1 MNQYEILSD
10 FCDKNIHDKKEFV
23 ELLKNNDPGAQ
34 AYLAGF
40 FGLWI
45 QVFNETGQN
54 SNITFE
60 ALGKSLGIGLNE
72 IRTLY
77 FEAFKIVDK
86 EDFKD
91 TEDYTTVVEA
101 FAEGRAAYQAHHVLY
116 VDAKFDWSK
125 TPK

>member
-1 MNQYEILSD
+1 MYKFLMMQ
-10 FCDKNIHDKKEFV
+10 
-23 ELLKNNDPGAQ
+23 
-34 AYLAGF
+34 
-40 FGLWI
+40 
-45 QVFNETGQN
+45 T
-54 SNITFE
+54 
-60 ALGKSLGIGLNE
+60 
-72 IRTLY
+72 
-77 FEAFKIVDK
+77 VDK